1 LKDLQYVFGGRNE
14 SDQFPTEMFK
24 TPTQGHNNE
33 FFTFTAEEKKEL
45 ILKNLMEKITID
57 EN

>member
-1 LKDLQYVFGGRNE
+1 
-14 SDQFPTEMFK
+14 MFK

-57 EN
+57 ENQL